1 MQLARKKTLSFVYL
15 FLLRQTWKEK
25 REKKITSSMWL
36 EYKMDFFKKNVLFIG
51 IGGIT
56 NALTPTGPTVLNT
69 KEFSKKKI

>member
-1 MQLARKKTLSFVYL
+1 
-15 FLLRQTWKEK
+15 
-25 REKKITSSMWL
+25 MWL

-69 KEFSKKKI
+69 KEFSKKNSTLIVWNSEKKSRWTMK